1 MKNRSIE
8 ITMLNVV
15 ISKIQGRK
23 RRDVCRVKRTFS
35 QRKRERERGIVP
47 IVFLA
52 VLTIV
57 ITTSD
62 LHFSH
67 GITFP
72 AGECKFERESG
83 FRGSRNSRR
92 QAVSRGTAYNLC
104 GIAYHYRFNRAST
117 ICLNDAQ
124 DRSYR
129 YLCAPLSAARR
140 VRETN
145 TFRVGYY
152 LRFLKRFLKRS
163 EYLRIRKIVYKN

>member
-1 MKNRSIE
+1 MKNEKSIDRNH
-8 ITMLNVV
+8 NVERRNLEDT
-15 ISKIQGRK
+15 RK
-23 RRDVCRVKRTFS
+23 EETRRLSDKTNVFLAKKR
-35 QRKRERERGIVP
+35 KRERGIVP

-62 LHFSH
+62 LHFSR

-152 LRFLKRFLKRS
+152 FRFLKRFFF
-163 EYLRIRKIVYKN
+163 